1 MKMLFTLTL
10 TLSLAA
16 SLATSAWA
24 APKHGLE
31 VELRDGAGKKI
42 GTAKIT
48 ELKTGVNVHLD
59 VAGLSPG
66 EHAVHF
72 HEKGT
77 CTGPDFKS
85 AGGHYNPSHHEHG
98 LDNPKG
104 PHEGDMRNFT
114 VGADGKASV
123 DVKDERVNLGS
134 GADSL
139 RQSGGTALVIH
150 AKGDDYKSQPAG
162 AAGDRVAC
170 GEIH

>member
-1 MKMLFTLTL
+1 MKTFALVVLCT
-10 TLSLAA
+10 
-16 SLATSAWA
+16 ATTALA
-24 APKHGLE
+24 APKGGRPVE
-31 VELRDGAGKKI
+31 VDLKNASGEKV

-59 VAGLSPG
+59 VTGLAPG

-85 AGGHYNPSHHEHG
+85 AGGHFNPTHKEHG
-98 LDNPKG
+98 FDDAKG

-123 DVKDERVNLGS
+123 DVKDERVNLGK
-134 GADSL
+134 GASSL
-139 RQSGGTALVIH
+139 LQKGGTALVVH
-150 AKGDDYKSQPAG
+150 GKADDYKSQPAG
-162 AAGDRVAC
+162 DAGDRVLC
-170 GEIH
+170 GEIRGM